1 MDWRLVLCRHTQTD
15 HNLGRVY
22 SGQLNVPL
30 NQTGMAQVD
39 TLAPQVASLGG
50 ICAVLSSDLTRA
62 ATLGHRIRDIAGVR
76 LRLLTDLREASI
88 GRLEGFTR
96 EEFPQKFQGD
106 RYRTSNPAFD
116 FTDVGGESAERVIAR
131 QLRALRVAQYY
142 LELSGMD
149 VARVVVVGHGTALR
163 LLFRDHFGL
172 IEALHEQG
180 EYQEVPWP
188 L

>member
-1 MDWRLVLCRHTQTD
+1 MDWRLVLCRHPQTD
-15 HNLGRVY
+15 HNLGRIY
-22 SGQLNVPL
+22 SGQMDVPL
-30 NQTGMAQVD
+30 NATGLAQVN
-39 TLAPQVASLGG
+39 TLAPQVAGLGG
-50 ICAVLSSDLTRA
+50 ICAVISSDLTRT
-62 ATLGHRIRDIAGVR
+62 ATLAHRIRDLAGVR

-88 GRLEGFTR
+88 GRLEGLTR

-116 FTDVGGESAERVIAR
+116 FTDIGGESAERVIAR
-131 QLRALRVAQYY
+131 QLRGLRVAQYY

-163 LLFRDHFGL
+163 LLFRDHLGL

-180 EYQEVPWP
+180 EYQEVPWT